1 MGKLFRKKAAQEE
14 PGQRSTSV
22 VYAVLMLCATLLI
35 CAAFRASG
43 SDPFQSQEQK
53 EAIAAS
59 REEAALTYGKANIV
73 PGDITDRNG
82 TKLIY
87 SEQNEN
93 GDIITQY
100 EDPFAYTQALGFYQ
114 DTSAGTPI
122 RYLMAGKDE
131 TRSWLYKADSD
142 TTKGCTVRTSLDADL
157 QKYSYNLLKGLCGE
171 DQNGSIVVM
180 DARSGEVLTWA
191 FYPSFEPAK
200 LLAEYE
206 KAAAGP
212 DGEGITWM
220 QVASDQLGV
229 PTYPLTHGKT
239 PGSVFKILTSIA
251 LLEKG
256 GSDLS
261 AGIYQFYDDAG
272 YLSFGKDVILPN
284 AGGAVYGDLDFN
296 SAFINSV
303 NVYFGW
309 HAVNTIYKSGLDEVA
324 QRCGLSP
331 DKNQSKWFSLD
342 FGNMV
347 SGYAFDNG
355 DDFQLALTAIGQN
368 NVQMS
373 AVHVAMITSA
383 IVNDGHVYE
392 PHMMKA
398 VYENDELPNLLVGQS
413 EYKPGAQV
421 WEADPADYADYMDPI
436 TNPETASIIRR
447 AMKGRGEN
455 LAEDYGYGYI
465 SAGGKSIAVGA
476 KTGTGDIA
484 DEYGDNVA
492 NNLWLST
499 FAPAD
504 NPQYVV
510 VMNLSNVPYSDGTFE
525 EGANLYP
532 EVKKVYEKVYEKL
545 GEDPQREQ

>member
-59 REEAALTYGKANIV
+59 KEEAALTYGKANIV
-73 PGDITDRNG
+73 PGDITDRSG

-100 EDPFAYTQALGFYQ
+100 EDPLAYTQALGFYQ
-114 DTSAGTPI
+114 ETASGTPI

-142 TTKGCTVRTSLDADL
+142 TTKGCTVQTSLDADL

-180 DARSGEVLTWA
+180 DAKSGEVLTWA

-200 LLAEYE
+200 LFAEYE

-212 DGEGITWM
+212 DGEGVTWM

-239 PGSVFKILTSIA
+239 PGSVFKIITSIA

-256 GSDLS
+256 GADLS
-261 AGIYQFYDDAG
+261 ADVYQFYDDTG
-272 YLSFGKDVILPN
+272 YLSFGEDVNLPN
-284 AGGAVYGDLDFN
+284 AGGAVYGELDFN
-296 SAFINSV
+296 RAFINSV

-331 DKNQSKWFSLD
+331 DKNQSKWFTLD

-373 AVHVAMITSA
+373 AVHVAMLTSA

-413 EYKPGAQV
+413 EYKTGNQV

-436 TNPETASIIRR
+436 TNPATASIIRR

-492 NNLWLST
+492 NNLWLTT

-504 NPQYVV
+504 DPQYVV
-510 VMNLSNVPYSDGTFE
+510 VMNLSNVPYSDSTYE

-545 GEDPQREQ
+545 GDDPQRK